1 MISRSRA
8 FGLLSFPAL
17 ALGAAILAAPAGATL
32 VLTQETA
39 ENPVNTPHPVT
50 AAAANDTSEAPLVGI
65 TVTFQVLSG
74 PNAGT
79 TGTCSDNTDC
89 TTDTTGSVSFT
100 YIGAG
105 GPGVDAIQAY
115 YVAGEADTVR
125 SNVLEKTWI
134 ASNQSPVA
142 QCQDVTVE
150 ADEDCLVDASI
161 DSGSYD
167 PDGDDIT
174 LVQEPAGPYT
184 LGETLVSLIVTD
196 GQGAADTC
204 TATVTVVDVTPP
216 LITVEL
222 NRDALWPPN
231 HKMVEVC
238 AAVTVADNCDPS
250 PGWVLSSASSNEDD
264 DTRKGG
270 GDGHTVNDIQDAA
283 VGDADMCVLL
293 RSERRGNGDGR
304 VYTLEYTATDASGN
318 TATTTVTVDV
328 PHDQSGNA
336 MAGEGHA
343 LDDKAADLVLVV
355 PSGGNLDA
363 AAVDAKGAIVGNQQ
377 GVASAE
383 SWRLQDVVG
392 DARKDL
398 VLVYSSAA
406 LQLALGGSEKGSID
420 FHYRAGGESYLV
432 HDISDL
438 ATIVVP
444 EAAEEETAP
453 GGNDPSKDGNIGRV
467 QVQIFDI
474 QGRIVSSFA
483 RDGLP
488 ADDAVLGWDGR
499 DRSGRRV
506 PQGIYFYRI
515 QTPTVKFVRKIT
527 ILR

>member
-1 MISRSRA
+1 
-8 FGLLSFPAL
+8 
-17 ALGAAILAAPAGATL
+17 
-32 VLTQETA
+32 
-39 ENPVNTPHPVT
+39 
-50 AAAANDTSEAPLVGI
+50 
-65 TVTFQVLSG
+65 
-74 PNAGT
+74 
-79 TGTCSDNTDC
+79 
-89 TTDTTGSVSFT
+89 
-100 YIGAG
+100 
-105 GPGVDAIQAY
+105 
-115 YVAGEADTVR
+115 
-125 SNVLEKTWI
+125 
-134 ASNQSPVA
+134 
-142 QCQDVTVE
+142 
-150 ADEDCLVDASI
+150 
-161 DSGSYD
+161 
-167 PDGDDIT
+167 
-174 LVQEPAGPYT
+174 
-184 LGETLVSLIVTD
+184 
-196 GQGAADTC
+196 
-204 TATVTVVDVTPP
+204 
-216 LITVEL
+216 
-222 NRDALWPPN
+222 
-231 HKMVEVC
+231 
-238 AAVTVADNCDPS
+238 
-250 PGWVLSSASSNEDD
+250 
-264 DTRKGG
+264 
-270 GDGHTVNDIQDAA
+270 
-283 VGDADMCVLL
+283 
-293 RSERRGNGDGR
+293 
-304 VYTLEYTATDASGN
+304 
-318 TATTTVTVDV
+318 
-328 PHDQSGNA
+328 

-343 LDDKAADLVLVV
+343 LGDKAADLVLVV